1 LRAARELACA
11 RRHDRGHPQRE
22 QALQGAR
29 RHQVHG
35 SALSRELRII
45 PVTGLPEIEA
55 EEDLAVL
62 IAAKVE
68 LEDGDVVVLA
78 QKIVSKAEGRVVHL
92 ADVVP
97 SAEAIEIAGDGDARR
112 IEVILQEAA
121 RVVRVRPPLVIA
133 ETTHGFI
140 AASAGVDT
148 SNAPAPDM
156 LVLLPVDPDASAAQI
171 RERFRELTGKTVG
184 VLITDSFGRPW
195 RQGTI
200 DVALGAAGIEVL
212 RDLRGTRD
220 RVGYELHATMI
231 AIGDEIASAAELVMG
246 KTDGI
251 PAAVIRGLEVAGT
264 GSAHDL
270 VIPEGRD
277 LFR

>member
-1 LRAARELACA
+1 
-11 RRHDRGHPQRE
+11 
-22 QALQGAR
+22 
-29 RHQVHG
+29 
-35 SALSRELRII
+35 
-45 PVTGLPEIEA
+45 VTGLPEIEA

-62 IAAKVE
+62 ISAKVE

-78 QKIVSKAEGRVVHL
+78 QKVVSKAEGRVVHL
-92 ADVVP
+92 ADIVP

-112 IEVILQEAA
+112 IEVILREAA

-251 PAAVIRGLEVAGT
+251 PAVVIRGLEVAGT